1 MKRLILFVC
10 VISTF
15 IGCEKEE
22 KILSSK
28 INNPEESKL
37 SLFHNNKTFNDE
49 ELNINTESY
58 FAIEERNIKETII
71 SMNFISISN
80 RLQLCK
86 GVIME
91 NSHISSIKGSAVIL
105 EKMSLELKIAFM
117 KKLFPNKKFKI
128 YNNRTKE
135 VEYEY
140 ILSVSKKSTSS
151 GANNKEYHGM
161 ILEYPSKTGG
171 YGSNCAECGNSS
183 CMHYF

>member
-1 MKRLILFVC
+1 
-10 VISTF
+10 
-15 IGCEKEE
+15 
-22 KILSSK
+22 
-28 INNPEESKL
+28 
-37 SLFHNNKTFNDE
+37 
-49 ELNINTESY
+49 
-58 FAIEERNIKETII
+58 
-71 SMNFISISN
+71 
-80 RLQLCK
+80 
-86 GVIME
+86 
-91 NSHISSIKGSAVIL
+91 
-105 EKMSLELKIAFM
+105 MSLELKIAFM
-117 KKLFPNKKFKI
+117 KQLFPNKNFKI